1 MKCCG
6 NATAHSQQDV
16 CIIHST
22 LNQRLK
28 LLGALALL
36 VSLAFPIARGC
47 TPVRYEDAQGNPVSP
62 DSTGT
67 LPQGVRV
74 IQNYKYVFEPFHPT
88 ETEDWILLSVF
99 VWPIVVLGILVWKKT
114 GRLVVGLR
122 ILEPLLI
129 GWSTWAVYFISTF
142 LTSGIASGAY
152 IGFAALAMYAF
163 AALWQDIAVFRNWRT
178 RR

>member
-6 NATAHSQQDV
+6 NANAQIRDDV

-47 TPVRYEDAQGNPVSP
+47 TPVRYEGAQGNPVSP

-74 IQNYKYVFEPFHPT
+74 IQNYKYVFEPFRPT
-88 ETEDWILLSVF
+88 ETEDWLSLSVF
-99 VWPIVVLGILVWKKT
+99 VWPIIVLGILVWKKE
-114 GRLVVGLR
+114 GRLVLGLR

-129 GWSTWAVYFISTF
+129 GWSTWAVYFTSTF
-142 LTSGIASGAY
+142 LVKMASGAY
-152 IGFAALAMYAF
+152 IGFAALAIYAVG
-163 AALWQDIAVFRNWRT
+163 ALWQDISVFREWRKA
-178 RR
+178 R